1 MPPEEC
7 PINKFPRHCPRPL
20 ARCTIPPMKF
30 DKPMRFIRRILPVR
44 AALAAGLGACL
55 FCGGCVEQTLTIVT
69 SPSDSLVYL
78 NDVQRGRSPCT
89 VPFEFYGTYDIR
101 LRAKKNIGTP
111 TDPHIVYYYLH
122 THKTTVRPWYQWY
135 GIDLF
140 AALLP
145 IHLKDHQI
153 WAFDL
158 KQVSEPSTG
167 ELIKRADKLKAQLQS
182 PPQQ

>member
-1 MPPEEC
+1 M
-7 PINKFPRHCPRPL
+7 IFDRLSIFTRRLSLSRLSL
-20 ARCTIPPMKF
+20 A
-30 DKPMRFIRRILPVR
+30 V
-44 AALAAGLGACL
+44 GLGMCL
-55 FCGGCVEQTLTIVT
+55 FSAGCVEQTLTVVT

-89 VPFEFYGTYDIR
+89 VPFEFYGTYDVR
-101 LRAKKNIGTP
+101 LRAKKNIGTAA
-111 TDPHIVYYYLH
+111 DPQFVYYYLH

-145 IHLKDHQI
+145 VRLKDHQI

-158 KQVSEPSTG
+158 KPVPEPAG
-167 ELIKRADKLKAQLQS
+167 DALIRKAKALKAQLES
-182 PPQQ
+182 PAAK